1 RAKLAHGNDRVS
13 AYHVRHQSANLLK
26 ISNVIA
32 QYLSV
37 GFRELGGA
45 HANVALV
52 KLAGVKKF
60 ASRRSR
66 QFKSFRWVNL
76 VQLLQ
81 DRVAV
86 WPLRLIE
93 NVKTAE
99 PRCER
104 ETGQK
109 QNCNRPGKIIDSPPG
124 RTRIRLVL
132 VRIVRMCA
140 IVHQFSAR

>member
-1 RAKLAHGNDRVS
+1 
-13 AYHVRHQSANLLK
+13 
-26 ISNVIA
+26 
-32 QYLSV
+32 LSV

-45 HANVALV
+45 HVNVALV

-60 ASRRSR
+60 ASRSGR
-66 QFKSFRWVNL
+66 QFEPIRWVNL

-81 DRVAV
+81 DPVAV
-86 WPLRLIE
+86 WPLRLVE

-109 QNCNRPGKIIDSPPG
+109 QNCNRPGKIIDSPA
-124 RTRIRLVL
+124 RTRVRLVL

-140 IVHQFSAR
+140 IVHQFSARRSPVSS